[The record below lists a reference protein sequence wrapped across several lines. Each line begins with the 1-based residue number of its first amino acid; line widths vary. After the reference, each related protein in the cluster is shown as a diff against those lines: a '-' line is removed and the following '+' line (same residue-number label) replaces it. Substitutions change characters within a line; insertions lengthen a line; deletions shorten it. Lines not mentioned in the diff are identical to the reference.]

1 MLVIIKVALQG
12 CADLLRTAM
21 QKPMK
26 LLFRTA
32 LTLLLALNTLGTQAD
47 DASVMCLEKN
57 IYFEARGEPKAGKLA
72 VAKVTLNRVASLKF
86 PGTVCDVV
94 YQKHQFSW
102 TKNHKRKI
110 VDSSAWRESLEI
122 ARHAIDTKLTYQ
134 NLPVLYFHNATVSPK
149 WGKKRVAKIGNHYFY
164 K

>member
-1 MLVIIKVALQG
+1 
-12 CADLLRTAM
+12 M

-26 LLFRTA
+26 LLSRA
-32 LTLLLALNTLGTQAD
+32 VLTLLLTFNTLSTQAD
-47 DASVMCLEKN
+47 DASVLCLAEN
-57 IYFEARGEPKAGKLA
+57 IYYEARSESRAGKLA
-72 VAKVTLNRVASLKF
+72 VAKVTLNRVNSPNFANSI
-86 PGTVCDVV
+86 CEVV

-110 VDSSAWRESLEI
+110 VDNSAWKESLKL
-122 ARHAIDTKLTYQ
+122 ARHAIDTKLTYL
-134 NLPVLYFHNATVSPK
+134 NLPALYFHNVTVSPN

>member
-1 MLVIIKVALQG
+1 MA
-12 CADLLRTAM
+12 
-21 QKPMK
+21 
-26 LLFRTA
+26 
-32 LTLLLALNTLGTQAD
+32 
-47 DASVMCLEKN
+47 KN

-72 VAKVTLNRVASLKF
+72 VAKVTLNRVNSPNFANNI
-86 PGTVCDVV
+86 CDVV

-110 VDSSAWRESLEI
+110 VDNSAWRESLEL
-122 ARHAIDTKLTYQ
+122 ARHAIDTKLTYL
-134 NLPVLYFHNATVSPK
+134 NLPALYFHNATVSPK